1 MVKSKD
7 KKNELIMISERL
19 FMEKGYEE
27 TSVDDILKASGLS
40 KGGFYHYFKS
50 KDEVLTESI
59 NNIIEKLLEQ
69 IEPVIDDKNINALE
83 KLKLFLKKKSEFQN
97 LNREYAKYLS
107 MLIKS
112 DFTLYKYY
120 VIVAHKYVVPL
131 GKIIEQ
137 GVNEGIF
144 SVKFPYETA
153 DILLRTVVSLPQ
165 SVFYDDYITDE
176 IKHKNYVIS
185 INELFVRTLGLD
197 DKEIIFI

>member
-1 MVKSKD
+1 MIKRSD
-7 KKNELIMISERL
+7 KKSELIRISERL
-19 FMEKGYEE
+19 FIEKGYEE

-59 NNIIEKLLEQ
+59 NNIIEKLLELL
-69 IEPVIDDKNINALE
+69 EPVVEDKDLNALE

-97 LNREYAKYLS
+97 SNREYAKYLS
-107 MLIKS
+107 MLLKS

-120 VIVAHKYVVPL
+120 VTVAHKFVSPL
-131 GKIIEQ
+131 GRIIEQ
-137 GVNEGIF
+137 GANEGIF

-165 SVFYDDYITDE
+165 SIFYHDYINDE
-176 IKHKNYVIS
+176 IKHANYTIS
-185 INELFVRTLGLD
+185 INDMFVKALGLD
-197 DKEIIFI
+197 SDEEIF

>member
-1 MVKSKD
+1 MVIHSD
-7 KKNELIMISERL
+7 KKNELIMIAEKL
-19 FMEKGYEE
+19 FVEKGYEE

-69 IEPVIDDKNINALE
+69 LGPVVDDNNLNALE
-83 KLKLFLKKKSEFQN
+83 KLKLFSKKKSEFQN
-97 LNREYAKYLS
+97 TNREYAKYLS

-112 DFTLYKYY
+112 DFTLFKYY
-120 VIVAHKYVVPL
+120 VTVAHKYVVPL
-131 GKIIEQ
+131 GRIIEQ

-144 SVKFPYETA
+144 NVKYPYETA

-165 SVFYDDYITDE
+165 SAYYNDYINNE
-176 IKHKNYVIS
+176 IKHANYSVS
-185 INELFVRTLGLD
+185 INDVFVKTLGID
-197 DKEIIFI
+197 NDEFIF

>member
-69 IEPVIDDKNINALE
+69 IESVIDDKKINALE

-97 LNREYAKYLS
+97 SNREYAKYLS

-144 SVKFPYETA
+144 RVKFPYETA

-165 SVFYDDYITDE
+165 SVFYDDYNTDE
-176 IKHKNYVIS
+176 IRHKNYVIS
-185 INELFVRTLGLD
+185 INEVFIRTLGLD